1 LEHGIYYGM
10 LTELETLMHP
20 NQPTSRK
27 RRAVQTDEEG
37 ELGVPQPMDEADE
50 VPMLPAQ
57 RKAEEER
64 KRQDQRRAQEERARL
79 EQERLAKEGR
89 YKTEEERVQ
98 EHNKRVAEA
107 VKRREKEEDDRK
119 AAEAE
124 RLRKEEDQRKANEK
138 KAQEEKQRKADEEKQ
153 RKANEKKAKEE
164 KQRFD
169 EAQRT
174 RIQQEQ
180 EILEYE
186 RKTEEDAD
194 RKAEDEDRWAHEEEE
209 KRETMK
215 SLPDHEFY
223 GHYLIQLV
231 KGKDPYPELHYLDE
245 RDPFIFGK
253 TFKKYVEKY
262 NLRWDPETRLF
273 VDFLDHVQKHIPEFK
288 AMFEKE
294 EYNENYANKSE
305 AEKQEILEIAR
316 AIQFFFLEEIARF
329 SLRIVDSN
337 ISHVTLTDQVG
348 YVLGYDKNHPIKNGQ
363 IAKYMADL
371 HGGVSHLC
379 IYLNSG
385 LIMSLS
391 WINFTETS

>member
-1 LEHGIYYGM
+1 
-10 LTELETLMHP
+10 MHP

-64 KRQDQRRAQEERARL
+64 KRQDRRRAQEERARL

-194 RKAEDEDRWAHEEEE
+194 RKAEEDEDGWAHEEEE